1 MSDNTEKVI
10 PMYRDEKHKKP
21 IVEMKSVIRTKDL
34 VKIYGKKKV
43 VNEVTIQVKQGEIVG
58 LLGPNGAGKTTTF
71 HMMIGLI
78 KPNFGSVFLDDMNI
92 TKMPMYQR
100 ARMGISYLSQEP
112 SVFSKLTVRDNILA
126 ILETQNLSKNDRKEK
141 LNSALFELGLDK
153 LANQKAYSLSGG
165 ERRKLEITRSL
176 ITNPLFLFLDEPFSG
191 VDPLAV
197 SDIQDII
204 KRLQQKNIGILITDH
219 NVLDTLQ
226 ITDRAYI
233 IYEGRVLLSGTSSEL
248 VNDSQARKIYL
259 GEKFLKYDF

>member
-1 MSDNTEKVI
+1 MEQKESI
-10 PMYRDEKHKKP
+10 
-21 IVEMKSVIRTKDL
+21 IRTQDL

-43 VNEVTIQVKQGEIVG
+43 VNQVSIEVRQGEIVG

-78 KPNFGSVFLDDMNI
+78 KANSGHFFIDDVDI
-92 TKMPMYQR
+92 IKMPMYKR

-112 SVFSKLTVRDNILA
+112 SVFSKLTVKQNIMA
-126 ILETQNLSKNDRKEK
+126 ILETQNYTKKERKAILQK
-141 LNSALFELGLDK
+141 SLNELDLAK
-153 LANQKAYSLSGG
+153 LADQKAYSLSGG

-176 ITNPLFLFLDEPFSG
+176 ITRPKFLFLDEPFSG

-204 KRLQQKNIGILITDH
+204 IKLQKKNIGILITDH

-233 IYEGRVLLSGTSSEL
+233 IYEGKVLLSGTSREL
-248 VNDSQARKIYL
+248 VNDPQARKIYL
-259 GEKFLKYDF
+259 GERFLKYDFN

>member
-1 MSDNTEKVI
+1 MSDNT
-10 PMYRDEKHKKP
+10 EKHKKP

-204 KRLQQKNIGILITDH
+204 KKLQQKNIGILITDH

>member
-1 MSDNTEKVI
+1 MNNNSIIIRTEK
-10 PMYRDEKHKKP
+10 
-21 IVEMKSVIRTKDL
+21 L
-34 VKIYGKKKV
+34 VKIYSKKRV
-43 VNEVTIQVKQGEIVG
+43 VNEISIQVKQGEIVG

-78 KPNFGSVFLDDMNI
+78 KPNLGSVFLDDMNI

-100 ARMGISYLSQEP
+100 ARMGLSYLSQEP
-112 SVFSKLTVRDNILA
+112 SVFSKLTVSNNMLA
-126 ILETQNLSKNDRKEK
+126 ILETQQIPKKERKEK
-141 LNSALFELGLDK
+141 LEKALAELDLTK

-204 KRLQQKNIGILITDH
+204 KKLQQKNIGILITDH

-233 IYEGRVLLSGTSSEL
+233 IYEGRVLLSGTSTEL
-248 VNDSQARKIYL
+248 VNDPQARKIYL

>member
-1 MSDNTEKVI
+1 MEDIYLQVQMRFSNNNMSPNTTSI
-10 PMYRDEKHKKP
+10 
-21 IVEMKSVIRTKDL
+21 IRTKDL
-34 VKIYGKKKV
+34 VKVYGKKKV
-43 VNEVTIQVKQGEIVG
+43 VKKVSIEVKQGEIVG

-78 KPNFGSVFLDDMNI
+78 KANSGHVLLDNVDI
-92 TKMPMYQR
+92 TKMPMYKR

-112 SVFSKLTVRDNILA
+112 SIFSKLSVRDNVMA
-126 ILETQNLSKNDRKEK
+126 ILETQNYRRRERKEK
-141 LNSALFELGLDK
+141 LIEALDELDLTK

-176 ITNPLFLFLDEPFSG
+176 ITNPKFLFLDEPFSG

-204 KRLQQKNIGILITDH
+204 IKLQKKNIGILITDH
-219 NVLDTLQ
+219 NVIDTLQ

-233 IYEGRVLLSGTSSEL
+233 IYEGKVLLSGTSREL
-248 VNDSQARKIYL
+248 VNDPQARKIYL
-259 GEKFLKYDF
+259 GERFLEYDFK

>member
-1 MSDNTEKVI
+1 MEQKESI
-10 PMYRDEKHKKP
+10 
-21 IVEMKSVIRTKDL
+21 IRTQDL

-43 VNEVTIQVKQGEIVG
+43 VNQVSIEVRQGEIVG

-78 KPNFGSVFLDDMNI
+78 KANGGHVFIDDTDI
-92 TKMPMYQR
+92 IKMPMFKR

-112 SVFSKLTVRDNILA
+112 SVFSKLTVKQNIMA
-126 ILETQNLSKNDRKEK
+126 ILETQNYTKKERKEI
-141 LNSALFELGLDK
+141 LQESLDELDLAK
-153 LANQKAYSLSGG
+153 LADQKAYSLSGG

-176 ITNPLFLFLDEPFSG
+176 ITRPKFLFLDEPFSG

-204 KRLQQKNIGILITDH
+204 KKLQKKNIGILITDH

-233 IYEGRVLLSGTSSEL
+233 IYEGKVLLSGTSREL
-248 VNDSQARKIYL
+248 VNDPQARKIYL
-259 GEKFLKYDF
+259 GERFLKYDFN

>member
-1 MSDNTEKVI
+1 MEQKESI
-10 PMYRDEKHKKP
+10 
-21 IVEMKSVIRTKDL
+21 IRTQDL

-43 VNEVTIQVKQGEIVG
+43 VNQVSIEVRQGEIVG

-78 KPNFGSVFLDDMNI
+78 KANSGHFFIDDVDI
-92 TKMPMYQR
+92 IKMPMFKR

-112 SVFSKLTVRDNILA
+112 SVFSKLTVKQNVMA
-126 ILETQNLSKNDRKEK
+126 ILETQNYTKKERQTILKESLNELDLTKLS
-141 LNSALFELGLDK
+141 
-153 LANQKAYSLSGG
+153 NQKAYSLSGG

-176 ITNPLFLFLDEPFSG
+176 ITMPKFLFLDEPFSG

-204 KRLQQKNIGILITDH
+204 IKLQKKNIGILITDH

-233 IYEGRVLLSGTSSEL
+233 IYEGKVLLSGTSREL
-248 VNDSQARKIYL
+248 VNDPQARKIYL
-259 GEKFLKYDF
+259 GERFLKYDFN

>member
-1 MSDNTEKVI
+1 MNNNSSI
-10 PMYRDEKHKKP
+10 
-21 IVEMKSVIRTKDL
+21 IRTDKL
-34 VKIYGKKKV
+34 VKIYSKKRV
-43 VNEVTIQVKQGEIVG
+43 VNEISIQVKQGEIVG

-78 KPNFGSVFLDDMNI
+78 KPNSGFVFLDDMNI

-112 SVFSKLTVRDNILA
+112 SVFSKLTVKNNILA
-126 ILETQNLSKNDRKEK
+126 ILETQQIPKKERKEK
-141 LNSALFELGLDK
+141 LEKALAELDLTK

-204 KRLQQKNIGILITDH
+204 KKLQQKNIGILITDH

-233 IYEGRVLLSGTSSEL
+233 IYEGRVLLSGTSTEL
-248 VNDSQARKIYL
+248 VNDPQARKIYL
-259 GEKFLKYDF
+259 GERFLKYDF

>member
-1 MSDNTEKVI
+1 MNQNLSIISTDK
-10 PMYRDEKHKKP
+10 
-21 IVEMKSVIRTKDL
+21 L
-34 VKIYGKKKV
+34 VKIYSKKRV
-43 VNEVTIQVKQGEIVG
+43 VNEISIQIKQGEIVG

-78 KPNFGSVFLDDMNI
+78 KPNSGSVFLDNKNI

-126 ILETQNLSKNDRKEK
+126 ILETQKIPKKELKEK
-141 LNSALFELGLDK
+141 LDKALCELDLTN
-153 LANQKAYSLSGG
+153 LASQKGYSLSGG

-204 KRLQQKNIGILITDH
+204 KKLQQKNIGILITDH

-226 ITDRAYI
+226 ITERAYI
-233 IYEGRVLLSGTSSEL
+233 IYEGRVLLSGTSTEL
-248 VNDSQARKIYL
+248 VNDTQARKIYL
-259 GEKFLKYDF
+259 GERFLKYDF

>member
-1 MSDNTEKVI
+1 
-10 PMYRDEKHKKP
+10 
-21 IVEMKSVIRTKDL
+21 MKNQESIIRTQDL

-43 VNEVTIQVKQGEIVG
+43 VKQVSIEILQGEIVG

-78 KPNFGSVFLDDMNI
+78 KANGGHVFIDDVDI
-92 TKMPMYQR
+92 TKMPMYKR

-112 SVFSKLTVRDNILA
+112 SVFSKLTVKQNVMA
-126 ILETQNLSKNDRKEK
+126 ILETQNYTKKERQAILKESLDELDLTKLS
-141 LNSALFELGLDK
+141 
-153 LANQKAYSLSGG
+153 NQKAYSLSGG

-176 ITNPLFLFLDEPFSG
+176 ITSPKFLFLDEPFSG

-204 KRLQQKNIGILITDH
+204 KKLQKKNIGILITDH

-233 IYEGRVLLSGTSSEL
+233 IYEGKVLLSGTSREL
-248 VNDSQARKIYL
+248 VNDPQARKIYL
-259 GEKFLKYDF
+259 GERFLKYDFN

>member
-1 MSDNTEKVI
+1 MSDNT
-10 PMYRDEKHKKP
+10 KKDKEP
-21 IVEMKSVIRTKDL
+21 VAEMKSVIRTENL

-78 KPNFGSVFLDDMNI
+78 KPNFGSVFLNDTNI

-100 ARMGISYLSQEP
+100 ARKGISYLSQEP
-112 SVFSKLTVRDNILA
+112 SIFSKLTVRDNILA

-141 LNSALFELGLDK
+141 LNNALFELDLDK

-204 KRLQQKNIGILITDH
+204 KKL
-219 NVLDTLQ
+219 
-226 ITDRAYI
+226 
-233 IYEGRVLLSGTSSEL
+233 
-248 VNDSQARKIYL
+248 
-259 GEKFLKYDF
+259 

>member
-1 MSDNTEKVI
+1 MEQKESI
-10 PMYRDEKHKKP
+10 
-21 IVEMKSVIRTKDL
+21 IRTQDL

-43 VNEVTIQVKQGEIVG
+43 VNQVSIEIHQGEIVG

-78 KPNFGSVFLDDMNI
+78 KANDGHVFIDDVDI
-92 TKMPMYQR
+92 IKMPMFKR

-112 SVFSKLTVRDNILA
+112 SVFSKLTVKQNVMA
-126 ILETQNLSKNDRKEK
+126 ILETQNYTKKERKTILKESLDELDLTKLS
-141 LNSALFELGLDK
+141 
-153 LANQKAYSLSGG
+153 NQKAYSLSGG

-176 ITNPLFLFLDEPFSG
+176 ITKPKFLFLDEPFSG

-204 KRLQQKNIGILITDH
+204 IKLQKKNIGILITDH

-233 IYEGRVLLSGTSSEL
+233 IYEGKVLLSGTSREL
-248 VNDSQARKIYL
+248 VNDPQARKIYL
-259 GEKFLKYDF
+259 GERFLKYDFN

>member
-1 MSDNTEKVI
+1 MEQKESI
-10 PMYRDEKHKKP
+10 
-21 IVEMKSVIRTKDL
+21 IRTQDL
-34 VKIYGKKKV
+34 VKVYGKKKV
-43 VNEVTIQVKQGEIVG
+43 VNQVSIEVRQGEIVG

-78 KPNFGSVFLDDMNI
+78 KANGGHVFIDDTDI
-92 TKMPMYQR
+92 IKMPMFKR

-112 SVFSKLTVRDNILA
+112 SVFSKLTVKQNIMA
-126 ILETQNLSKNDRKEK
+126 ILETQNYTKKERKEI
-141 LNSALFELGLDK
+141 LQESLDELDLAK
-153 LANQKAYSLSGG
+153 LADQKAYSLSGG

-176 ITNPLFLFLDEPFSG
+176 ITRPKFLFLDEPFSG

-204 KRLQQKNIGILITDH
+204 KKLQKKNIGILITDH

-233 IYEGRVLLSGTSSEL
+233 IYEGRVLLSGTSREL

-259 GEKFLKYDF
+259 GERFLKYDFN

>member
-1 MSDNTEKVI
+1 MEQKESI
-10 PMYRDEKHKKP
+10 
-21 IVEMKSVIRTKDL
+21 IRTQDL

-43 VNEVTIQVKQGEIVG
+43 VNQVSIEVRQGEIVG

-78 KPNFGSVFLDDMNI
+78 KANGGHVFIDDVDI
-92 TKMPMYQR
+92 IKMPMYKR

-112 SVFSKLTVRDNILA
+112 SVFSKLTVKQNVMA
-126 ILETQNLSKNDRKEK
+126 ILETQNYTKKERQTILKESLDELDLTKLS
-141 LNSALFELGLDK
+141 
-153 LANQKAYSLSGG
+153 NQKAYSLSGG

-176 ITNPLFLFLDEPFSG
+176 ITMPKFLFLDEPFSG

-204 KRLQQKNIGILITDH
+204 KKLQKKNIGILITDH

-233 IYEGRVLLSGTSSEL
+233 IYEGKVLLSGTSREL
-248 VNDSQARKIYL
+248 VNDPQARKIYL
-259 GEKFLKYDF
+259 GERFLKYDFN